1 MKNFPR
7 KIEILSD
14 ETILVFIEEVLE
26 KGRKLPVR
34 IAKYEYI
41 KAKVFLGSS
50 VILQFPQI
58 ESMLQDGRLNILEE

>member
-1 MKNFPR
+1 MKNFPK

-14 ETILVFIEEVLE
+14 ETILVLVEEVLE

-41 KAKVFLGSS
+41 KAKVFIGTS
-50 VILQFPQI
+50 VILQLPQI
-58 ESMLQDGRLNILEE
+58 ESMVQDGRLNILEQ